1 MEDERY
7 VIAVYKDV
15 MKHLQQ
21 HANRFETRSMA
32 FCTWEEVRGTV
43 TNETFTLKIFQVDRV
58 KLDDLVDVC
67 RRHKC
72 FVNATTRQDGRDFF
86 IELLFLWVD
95 PDDPATK
102 TRRSRYSGSE
112 TVHHHHHESE
122 RPSFTKLFALVG
134 GCVLNAAL
142 WYGKVQTFG

>member
-1 MEDERY
+1 MKNDEHY
-7 VIAVYKDV
+7 VISVYKDV
-15 MKHLQQ
+15 VKHLQQ

-32 FCTWEEVRGTV
+32 FCTWEEVRSTV
-43 TNETFTLKIFQVDRV
+43 TAETFTLKIFQVDRV
-58 KLDDLVDVC
+58 KLDELVDVC

-86 IELLFLWVD
+86 IELLFLWVE
-95 PDDPATK
+95 PDGPGTK
-102 TRRSRYSGSE
+102 TRRSRHMESQHH
-112 TVHHHHHESE
+112 VHSPSE

-134 GCVLNAAL
+134 GCVINAAL